1 VTDSALHLFAEKGYD
16 TTNIDKTTNRAG
28 VSVRTFFRYL
38 PSKEDVRFTDVDN
51 HPFLDQ
57 IKAQPPDRS
66 DVEAVRDAHLAV
78 LPVEPGEEQQSL
90 LERPLGSTPT
100 LLGHHN
106 LRLQAELRLLVAG
119 ALAER
124 KGQREPANHLPPAQA
139 RGVTAT
145 VARCRVLDGDRT

>member
-1 VTDSALHLFAEKGYD
+1 VTDSALDLFAAKGYD
-16 TTNIDKTTNRAG
+16 TTNIDKTINRAG

-57 IKAQPPDRS
+57 IKAQPLDRS
-66 DVEAVRDAHLAV
+66 DAEAVRDAHLAV

-90 LERPLGSTPT
+90 LETPLESTPS
-100 LLGHHN
+100 LLGHN

-124 KGQREPANHLPPAQA
+124 RGQREPANHLPPAQA